1 MGTVVSFLVD
11 AGDLSGEHV
20 EEVLDE
26 ACREL
31 HRLDDRFSPWKSESE
46 LSQLRD
52 GRTNQTSH
60 LMDEVFELCA
70 HASNISG
77 GYFDPW
83 RMPGGFDP
91 TGLVKGWAAERALSI
106 VAQGGVRE
114 ALINAGG
121 DICVLPGR
129 TYQVGIRHPS
139 TPNALCAVVSIDS
152 AIGTSGIYERGDH
165 LINPLGGEV
174 AAISATVT
182 GGRLA
187 ITDALATALAVG
199 GKPVLYL
206 LEEMDGLEGFF
217 IEPNGSMFMTS
228 NMSFSETDDPDA

>member
-1 MGTVVSFLVD
+1 MGTVVSFLVED
-11 AGDLSGEHV
+11 GDLSPQDV

-26 ACREL
+26 ACGEL
-31 HRLDDRFSPWKSESE
+31 HRLDDRFSPWKAESE
-46 LSQLRD
+46 LSILRD
-52 GRTNQTSH
+52 GGADRSSQ

-70 HASNISG
+70 HASNISEG
-77 GYFDPW
+77 FFDPW

-106 VAQGGVRE
+106 VARGGITE
-114 ALINAGG
+114 AMVNAGG

-129 TYQVGIRHPS
+129 TYQVGIRHPL
-139 TPNALCAVVSIDS
+139 TPNALCAVVPVTS
-152 AIGTSGIYERGDH
+152 AIATSGTYERGDH
-165 LINPLGGEV
+165 LIHPFGREV

-199 GKPVLYL
+199 GTSVLHL
-206 LEEMDGLEGFF
+206 LEAMDDVEGFF
-217 IEPNGSMFMTS
+217 ISATGSMFTTS
-228 NMSFSETDDPDA
+228 NMTFSKIDEPTV